1 MRKVAAVLIILSM
14 ALPLF
19 AEGGGESASME
30 PDRGIWIW
38 GVPHGPFD
46 EELLAVSNEWA
57 SEKFGITVSRIDKV
71 PTGQTADQA
80 LQLVIAQGEFPDLMW
95 NMPFTTMADL
105 AVGGRL
111 LPLDKYFRDS
121 VNYPLIASA
130 CQSYMSKYKV
140 NGQIYGLPGWEW
152 AVKCEDVSVD
162 AVWYIR
168 KDVYEQYGYPKTTDE
183 LLDVLRA
190 VKASGLT
197 DLAGD
202 PVIPFQWRSAWP
214 PVNRRILYQIKGA
227 GWEVDAEKRLMPEWA
242 SVETYEAFKFLNLL
256 WNEGLIG
263 EGQFVMDTGGFIDRL
278 KTASYAVSAGEPWY
292 SSVMGDD
299 VIPGFVDRYGRDAPE
314 TLAAIDAQF
323 IMMVNPIADA
333 PGRIVNKQPNPSL
346 ISADIPNPDGVM
358 QFIQWHMTDE
368 GRISNMFAAGYLGTH
383 WDFVDGPEY
392 WRMKPEL
399 QGRHPQDSRQIAN
412 SQDSVETTRQAGR
425 PPLVTPHAHWFG
437 TPNYA
442 SWQQRLLYHSL
453 QAMRANGVAVGES
466 PGDPT
471 MPSWSPAFT
480 IPLADVVSP
489 IPSYA
494 QLTVALPPREASAMV
509 TATERLDAALPE
521 LITSGN
527 FEADYDAALA
537 SLIDITDWRPIY
549 EERQARWEQW
559 MSDNNVDDRDSLIT
573 VTPRPEWAAVM
584 GW

>member
-1 MRKVAAVLIILSM
+1 MRKVAAILIILSM
-14 ALPLF
+14 TLPLF
-19 AEGGGESASME
+19 AEGGGETATME

-38 GVPHGPFD
+38 GVPRGPFD
-46 EELLAVSNEWA
+46 GELLDVSNEWA

-80 LQLVIAQGEFPDLMW
+80 LQLLIAQDEFPDLMW
-95 NMPFTTMADL
+95 NMSFTTMADL

-162 AVWYIR
+162 ILWYIR
-168 KDVYEQYGYPKTTDE
+168 KDLYDQYGYPETTDE
-183 LLDVLRA
+183 LLELLRA

-197 DLAGD
+197 DLNGD
-202 PVIPFQWRSAWP
+202 PVIPFQWRSAWS
-214 PVNRRILYQIKGA
+214 PVNSRVIYQLKGA
-227 GWEVDAEKRLMPEWA
+227 GWEVDPEKRLMPEWA
-242 SVETYEAFKFLNLL
+242 SVQTYEAFKFLNLL
-256 WNEGLIG
+256 WNEELLGR
-263 EGQFVMDTGGFIDRL
+263 GQFVMDTAGFQDRL
-278 KTASYAVSAGEPWY
+278 KTASFAVATGEPWY
-292 SSVMGDD
+292 ASLMGD
-299 VIPGFVDRYGRDAPE
+299 VTIPGLVERYGLDAPE
-314 TLAAIDAQF
+314 TQAAIDSQF
-323 IMMVNPIADA
+323 IMMVNPIKDA

-346 ISADIPNPDGVM
+346 LSADIPNPDGVM
-358 QFIQWHMTDE
+358 DFIQWHMTDE

-383 WDFVDGPEY
+383 WDFVDGPEI
-392 WRMKPEL
+392 WRMKTEL
-399 QGRHPQDSRQIAN
+399 QGSHPHDTRQIAN
-412 SQDSVETTRQAGR
+412 SQDSVEITRQAGR
-425 PPLVTPHAHWFG
+425 PPLVTPHGHWFG

-442 SWQQRLLYHSL
+442 SWQQRLNYYSL
-453 QAMRANGVAVGES
+453 QAMRENGVLVGER

-471 MPSWSPAFT
+471 VPSWSTAFT

-494 QLTVALPPREASAMV
+494 QLTVALPPREASAM
-509 TATERLDAALPE
+509 ATGMERFDAALAG
-521 LITSGN
+521 LVTSSD
-527 FEADYDAALA
+527 FEADYDAFLA
-537 SLIDITDWRPIY
+537 SMIDITDWQPIF
-549 EERQARWEQW
+549 EERQQRWEQW
-559 MSDNNVDDRDSLIT
+559 MSDNNVDDRETLIT

>member
-214 PVNRRILYQIKGA
+214 PVNRRVIPYQIKGA

-256 WNEGLIG
+256 WNEELLGRGSVRHGHGRIPGPAEDG
-263 EGQFVMDTGGFIDRL
+263 ELRGRHRR
-278 KTASYAVSAGEPWY
+278 AVVRIADGRRH
-292 SSVMGDD
+292 

-314 TLAAIDAQF
+314 TQAAIDSQF
-323 IMMVNPIADA
+323 IMMVNPIKDA

-358 QFIQWHMTDE
+358 HFIQWHMTDE

-383 WDFVDGPEY
+383 WDFVDGPEILAHEAGAAGQASSGLAAD
-392 WRMKPEL
+392 RQFAGQRRDRP
-399 QGRHPQDSRQIAN
+399 GRRG
-412 SQDSVETTRQAGR
+412 GR
-425 PPLVTPHAHWFG
+425 
-437 TPNYA
+437 
-442 SWQQRLLYHSL
+442 
-453 QAMRANGVAVGES
+453 
-466 PGDPT
+466 
-471 MPSWSPAFT
+471 
-480 IPLADVVSP
+480 
-489 IPSYA
+489 
-494 QLTVALPPREASAMV
+494 
-509 TATERLDAALPE
+509 
-521 LITSGN
+521 
-527 FEADYDAALA
+527 
-537 SLIDITDWRPIY
+537 
-549 EERQARWEQW
+549 RW
-559 MSDNNVDDRDSLIT
+559 
-573 VTPRPEWAAVM
+573 
-584 GW
+584 